1 VRTRPHATASHG
13 TASHA
18 DPVRPFFS
26 PQGAGASSFFTA
38 SPFAIAKQAEPD
50 VVEGDAIAPAP
61 IIQTKLAMGA
71 PGDRFEEEAD
81 AMADRVVQRMP
92 VGAMRPLATP
102 SVQTKCADCL
112 EEERLQRQADGDAP
126 DEFLQAKADGSMEV
140 PGSVEHALAGGTGGG
155 GTMHPALRDEM
166 ESAFD
171 ADFSGVRIHTG
182 PSAEHLNRDLRAH
195 AFTHGKDIYFN
206 AGQYR
211 PQTTEGRHLLAHEL
225 THVAQQTRGKT
236 QVQRQ
241 PTKQPSA
248 ESAYTFKVE
257 FDRGVKPT
265 KNEFTLIMYSQI
277 FGVNREVARDLFAR
291 HPGSWASALDIT
303 DAEVAAGSKKISF
316 GPTDFYDAIVA
327 ELRPGGVG
335 TGGTGKG
342 GTGSGSSAKTAADR
356 ARQLGTLPKT
366 EQQKINEEANR
377 EFWDRTKYK
386 PGEQLDPGKSAADK
400 EQAELWTK
408 MRDELLRIREM
419 LGELPPAVRDT
430 LGDPAQYTPAQYDQL
445 LRIGKK
451 IAGLSAEDL
460 LLYRI
465 VASSTTTDLVAVE
478 TGLDQFIQ
486 FKEKYRKALEANSQ
500 PAATTGAPADIPL
513 DQQLAKSWEGFDK
526 QRFGAMGEPEKE
538 ATARSIAS
546 QRARTQLKYMA
557 THPGQTA
564 VGMAKG
570 LNPAEVYKGIDKDIK
585 EFKGSESNWG
595 KWASGTGIGAKVSGW
610 VAGVA
615 AVAWVVMW
623 FIPGVNLV
631 NLMATAMAVAL
642 YAGIAAVLLSGTSA
656 ELHIQAAASAKT
668 EGEFETQT
676 NAAADEI
683 TSFVMGAALLV
694 AAFVL
699 KLLGRVKFV
708 QRYMNIGKI
717 LNDAKVKAWAAVGVD
732 ALKAVRN
739 EAAAAIRTELAALD
753 AELQPAQA
761 EHAALRQQIEALT
774 PKDLMKKIATDPA
787 FAQQLGLDPQQAK
800 AFGPAAEG
808 PLAEHGA
815 PKVKAKILDAMDDAA
830 AQAKARV
837 DRFKADAQKVL
848 DDLTAADDKTKF
860 DAAVDRAQKT
870 MAPEEQARVSQ
881 EAGKEYQD
889 KKLQAALKEL
899 DEQTAKAKADADT
912 AKVETP
918 AERAARLKAALAAKK
933 AADLAK
939 EAARLEAEHKVN
951 VADAEKQGKLP
962 PSGAA
967 DRTWLDA
974 DPSGRRKELAYD
986 PPQDKFRVR
995 EAQAALAAEAN
1006 GKPTPLKG
1014 PVKRSVAPGK
1024 KETGFDYVDAD
1035 GADWDHVQVRDPA
1048 TAKATIEAKAHP
1060 LRPGAAGE
1068 NALVDLMDL
1077 SPADAKAVMDAW
1089 NAAAHPAG
1097 TGKVVFVLR

>member
-1 VRTRPHATASHG
+1 MRTRSSV

-18 DPVRPFFS
+18 DPVRPFF
-26 PQGAGASSFFTA
+26 GAQPAHTSNFFTA
-38 SPFAIAKQAEPD
+38 SPFSIAAQARE
-50 VVEGDAIAPAP
+50 DATEDDAAERMSP
-61 IIQTKLAMGA
+61 IIQTKLTMGA

-81 AMADRVVQRMP
+81 AMADRVVQRMH
-92 VGAMRPLATP
+92 VGAMRPRASP
-102 SVQTKCADCL
+102 SIQAKCADCL
-112 EEERLQRQADGDAP
+112 EEERLQRQAEDADAP
-126 DEFLQAKADGSMEV
+126 DELLQAKADGSMDV
-140 PGSVEHALAGGTGGG
+140 PGSVQHALEGGTGGG
-155 GTMHPALRDEM
+155 GTMHPELRDEM
-166 ESAFD
+166 ESALE

-182 PSAEHLNRDLRAH
+182 PSAEHLSRDLSAH
-195 AFTHGKDIYFN
+195 AFTYGQDIFFN
-206 AGQYR
+206 AGEYR
-211 PQTTEGRHLLAHEL
+211 PDTSDGRHLLAHEL
-225 THVAQQTRGKT
+225 THVAQQTRGQA
-236 QVQRQ
+236 QVERQ
-241 PTKQPSA
+241 PKKQPSA
-248 ESAYTFKVE
+248 EPAYTFAIE
-257 FDRGVKPT
+257 FTKGVKPT
-265 KNEFTLIMYSQI
+265 ENEFTVILYSQV
-277 FGVNREVARDLFAR
+277 FGVTADVARNLLAR
-291 HPGSWASALDIT
+291 FPGKWIPRLDIT
-303 DAEVAAGSKKISF
+303 DAQVAAGSKKISISLEL
-316 GPTDFYDAIVA
+316 YDAIIA
-327 ELRPGGVG
+327 ELRPGGL
-335 TGGTGKG
+335 TGGTAKG
-342 GTGSGSSAKTAADR
+342 GTASGGGTKTAADSK
-356 ARQLGTLPKT
+356 RQMGSLPKT
-366 EQQKINEEANR
+366 EQQKINKEADD
-377 EFWDRTKYK
+377 EFWKRTKYK
-386 PGEQLDPGKSAADK
+386 PGEKLDPRRARKTNNRRSCGSRSGTSSSESASCWANFR
-400 EQAELWTK
+400 QRFATHSA
-408 MRDELLRIREM
+408 IR
-419 LGELPPAVRDT
+419 PSTR
-430 LGDPAQYTPAQYDQL
+430 
-445 LRIGKK
+445 R
-451 IAGLSAEDL
+451 
-460 LLYRI
+460 R
-465 VASSTTTDLVAVE
+465 STTSFFAS
-478 TGLDQFIQ
+478 G
-486 FKEKYRKALEANSQ
+486 RKSPDSPSKTSCSTRSSRARRPIWRPSKRVSTSSSNSRRSTARRSRRIASRRPPQ
-500 PAATTGAPADIPL
+500 ACADIPL

-526 QRFGAMGEPEKE
+526 QRFGTMGESEKE
-538 ATARSIAS
+538 STARSIAA

-570 LNPAEVYKGIDKDIK
+570 LNPAEVYKGVEKDVK

-656 ELHIQAAASAKT
+656 ELHIQAATAAKT

-739 EAAAAIRTELAALD
+739 EAAAAIRAELAALD
-753 AELQPAQA
+753 TELQPAQA

-787 FAQQLGLDPQQAK
+787 FAKELGLDPQQAK

-808 PLAEHGA
+808 PLGEHGA

-830 AQAKARV
+830 AQAKARI

-848 DDLTAADDKTKF
+848 DDLNAADDKTKF

-889 KKLQAALKEL
+889 KKLQDALKEL
-899 DEQTAKAKADADT
+899 DEQAAKAKADADA

-918 AERAARLKAALAAKK
+918 AERAARLRAALAARQ

-939 EAARLEAEHKVN
+939 EAARLQAEHKVN

-962 PSGAA
+962 PAGTS

-995 EAQAALAAEAN
+995 EAQAALAAETN

-1024 KETGFDYVDAD
+1024 KETGVDYVDAD
-1035 GADWDHVQVRDPA
+1035 GADWDHVRVMDTA

-1060 LRPGAAGE
+1060 LRAGAAGE

-1077 SPADAKAVMDAW
+1077 SPADAKTVMDAW
-1089 NAAAHPAG
+1089 NAATHPAG
-1097 TGKVVFVLR
+1097 TGKVVFVTR